1 MPANVEQW
9 LKRAKEFDLNEW
21 QGHGGHASE
30 ALQFAISITYAF
42 YGPASPQLEILKRRA
57 ATDKQGFFDVYQI
70 ASGAIKNVVAEIDA
84 GLITSIRLT
93 ITGEILAD
101 LISKAQETLDENSIE
116 VAAVLA
122 AAAFEDCMRRLAK
135 EKAGVTSPIEL
146 VQVLVELKN
155 HSVLKGGEPALANGL
170 LKFRNDS
177 LHAKWDNI
185 EKSQISGCL
194 AFLSSL
200 IVKHLS

>member
-30 ALQFAISITYAF
+30 ALQFAISITSAF

-70 ASGAIKNVVAEIDA
+70 SSGAIKNVVAEIEA
-84 GLITSIRLT
+84 GLITAIRLE
-93 ITGEILAD
+93 ITGEVLGD
-101 LISKAQETLDENSIE
+101 LTAMAQEALSENRNA
-116 VAAVLA
+116 VAAVLT
-122 AAAFEDCMRRLAK
+122 AAAFEDLMRRLAQD
-135 EKAGVTSPIEL
+135 KAGITNRIKLEQIL
-146 VQVLVELKN
+146 NELKDK
-155 HSVLKGGEPALANGL
+155 HVLQGRKPALANSF

-177 LHAKWDNI
+177 LHADWNSVK
-185 EKSQISGCL
+185 ESQISSCL
-194 AFLSSL
+194 ALLNSL